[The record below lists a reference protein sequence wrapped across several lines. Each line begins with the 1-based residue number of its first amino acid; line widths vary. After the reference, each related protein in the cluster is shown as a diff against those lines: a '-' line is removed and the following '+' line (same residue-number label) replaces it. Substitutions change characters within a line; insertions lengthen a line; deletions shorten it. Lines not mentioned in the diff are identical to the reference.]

1 MPPKKLNIIYPKK
14 KLPKKLNIIEPKKKP
29 VKKPAKK
36 LPTKLRIVKKKIEPK
51 KKPVKK
57 KKMPT
62 KLNIVKSKPKAKA
75 RPKKLNILPNKK
87 VQAIVTPKVESHPEM
102 TAITGLTQS
111 EANAMNPM
119 ALFGMLPLE
128 LARMVMTPS
137 LRGGGVKVGETPVNK
152 FTLDDADEAV
162 RLNSPGEYDDFGES
176 MSYMMALNED
186 YTQHAG
192 YRVLSSR
199 DDKFYQKNYDEYRTG
214 GYDMSDKNYHRMED
228 IETKIMES
236 YGEIHSN
243 LINDALKDFKKAN
256 KGKSYTSK
264 QFGEDF
270 IPFWNNFSVNNF

>member
-152 FTLDDADEAV
+152 FTLDDAEAATNNV
-162 RLNSPGEYDDFGES
+162 PFHDSETEFSQNMGES
-176 MSYMMALNED
+176 MHWNGDFTEY
-186 YTQHAG
+186 AG
-192 YRVLSSR
+192 YRVLTKR
-199 DDKFYQKNYDEYRTG
+199 ENTFYRNNLDVYRTG
-214 GYDMSDKNYHRMED
+214 GVDDMPEKSFHRMED
-228 IETKIMES
+228 IETKIMEKS
-236 YGEIHSN
+236 GFIYHN
-243 LINDALKDFKKAN
+243 VMNDALKRFKKEN
-256 KGKSYTSK
+256 KGKTYSPK
-264 QFGEDF
+264 QFDMDF
-270 IPFWNNFSVNNF
+270 AEYFENF